1 MDLQILP
8 ITAPKERIENENEL
22 VFGKQ
27 YSDRMLIMEYDRGQ
41 GWHSARIQP
50 YGPLSLD
57 PAAMVLHYSQEI
69 FEHENK
75 FPFQQ

>member
-1 MDLQILP
+1 MQLEILP
-8 ITAPKERIENENEL
+8 LSTPKNKIADESQL

-27 YSDRMLIMEYDRGQ
+27 FSDRMFVMEFDRGR

-50 YGPLSLD
+50 YGPFSLE

-69 FEHENK
+69 FEGL
-75 FPFQQ
+75 